1 MLTKA
6 TLTKTLLGFIFL
18 FFSGWIFYDT
28 LTPSFFEQHY
38 INMPSMMATEMNY
51 IALGVL
57 IQAYVLS
64 LLYSQ
69 WAKNRYNLRN
79 GFKIGAL
86 LGLFIGGWSM
96 ISLGTVQLIDL
107 EGTLVDTLWQMFSL
121 GVAGNINGSIFRALN

>member
-6 TLTKTLLGFIFL
+6 TLTGTLFGFIFL

-69 WAKNRYNLRN
+69 WANKVYNLRN

-86 LGLFIGGWSM
+86 LGLFIGGLSL
-96 ISLGTVQLIDL
+96 ISLGTVQLIDFQ
-107 EGTLVDTLWQMFSL
+107 GTLVDTLWQMVSL
-121 GVAGNINGSIFRALN
+121 GIAGSLNGWIFKALN

>member
-1 MLTKA
+1 MLTRA
-6 TLTKTLLGFIFL
+6 TLTRTLLGFIFL

-79 GFKIGAL
+79 GFKIVGL
-86 LGLFIGGWSM
+86 LGLFIGGRSM

-121 GVAGNINGSIFRALN
+121 GVAGSINGSIFRALK

>member
-1 MLTKA
+1 MLTRA
-6 TLTKTLLGFIFL
+6 TLTGTLLGFIFL
-18 FFSGWIFYDT
+18 FFSGWICYDT

-64 LLYSQ
+64 LLYSE

-107 EGTLVDTLWQMFSL
+107 EGTMVDTLWQMFSL
-121 GVAGNINGSIFRALN
+121 GVAGSINGSIFRPLN

>member
-1 MLTKA
+1 MLAKA
-6 TLTKTLLGFIFL
+6 TLTGTLLGFIFL

-121 GVAGNINGSIFRALN
+121 GFAGNINGSIFRALN

>member
-6 TLTKTLLGFIFL
+6 SLTKTLLGFIFL

>member
-6 TLTKTLLGFIFL
+6 TLTGTLLGFIFL

-57 IQAYVLS
+57 IQASVLS

>member
-64 LLYSQ
+64 LLYRQ

>member
-1 MLTKA
+1 MLTRA
-6 TLTKTLLGFIFL
+6 TLTGTLLGFIFL

-28 LTPSFFEQHY
+28 LTPGFFEQHY

-51 IALGVL
+51 IALSVL

-121 GVAGNINGSIFRALN
+121 GVAGSINGSIFRALN

>member
-1 MLTKA
+1 MLTRA
-6 TLTKTLLGFIFL
+6 TLTGTLLGFIFL
-18 FFSGWIFYDT
+18 SFSGWIFYDT

-69 WAKNRYNLRN
+69 WANKVYNLRN

-107 EGTLVDTLWQMFSL
+107 QGTLVDTLWQMFSL
-121 GVAGNINGSIFRALN
+121 GVAGSINGSIFRALN